1 MIKIDIFK
9 GYIPLGGREGKT
21 PSETYKDRKEFYV
34 LDQVKDLKGYGGVL
48 NDNLVQIDIDEETE
62 FETVI
67 KIVEELHIN
76 TSILRTS
83 RGGHFYFIDNG
94 IEKRKQG
101 YSTAIGVKIDTG
113 LGNQNAVI
121 PLKVKS
127 INREWV
133 KESETLD
140 IVPAWLMP
148 LSKTTINFKA
158 MTDGDG
164 RNQSLFNYILT
175 LQQNGLSKEEIRE
188 TIKIINTHILQDQLD
203 TREIDTIL
211 RDESFTKQSFYIKG
225 KLQYELLAKYLKD
238 NEHVIKINNQLHIYD
253 NGVYTDDANKIE
265 KKLLKYINN
274 STKTPRSEII
284 RYLELL
290 CPNVKL
296 TSTKYILLANG
307 VMDLETKALEEFAPR
322 FVLKNKIPVAYNPNA
337 YSEVSDRTIN
347 NICCNDKYLR
357 LLIEEMMGYCLLRR
371 NEIGKAFILTGG
383 GSNGKST
390 LLDVLEA
397 MLGEENIA
405 AVELKELND
414 RFKTYQLEGKLAN
427 IGDDISKQFIE
438 DNSTFKKLVTGE
450 RVNVER
456 KGKDPYDISNY
467 SKLIFSANDLPRID
481 DTSDGLKRRIIF
493 IPFNAKFTKKDVG
506 YDPWIKDKLL
516 TNESLEYMLK
526 ISLEGL
532 DRILMN
538 KEFTLSKACDDIWT
552 EYEQVNNPVVAFTEE
567 MIIDDCKTGDVYKQY
582 QVWCVEGGL
591 KSLSKTV
598 FGREIKKR
606 GYESAVTKI
615 DNKAVRV
622 YKKNVR

>member
-1 MIKIDIFK
+1 MDLFK
-9 GYIPLGGREGKT
+9 GYLPLGGKEGKKPT
-21 PSETYKDRKEFYV
+21 ESYKERSTFYS

-48 NDNLVQIDIDEETE
+48 NDNLVQIDIDDDGE
-62 FETVI
+62 FETVL
-67 KIVEELHIN
+67 KIVDGLHIN

-83 RGGHFYFIDNG
+83 RGGHFYFIDKG

-101 YSTAIGVKIDTG
+101 WSTPIGVKIDTG

-121 PLKVKS
+121 PLKIKN
-127 INREWV
+127 IDRTWI
-133 KESETLD
+133 KESEVLD
-140 IVPAWLMP
+140 IIPAWLMP
-148 LSKTTINFKA
+148 ISKIEINFKS
-158 MTDGDG
+158 MTEGDG

-175 LQQNGLSKEEIRE
+175 LQQSGLTKDEIRE
-188 TIKIINTHILQDQLD
+188 TIRIINTHILQEALD
-203 TREIDTIL
+203 DKEIDTIL
-211 RDESFTKQSFYIKG
+211 RDSSFLKESFYIKG

-238 NEHVIKINNQLHIYD
+238 NENIIKINNQLHLYED
-253 NGVYTDDANKIE
+253 GVYTNDANKIE

-284 RYLELL
+284 RYLELI
-290 CPNVKL
+290 CPNARV
-296 TSTKYILLANG
+296 TSPKYILLANG
-307 VMDLETKALEEFAPR
+307 IMDLETKTLEDFAPR
-322 FVLKNKIPVAYNPNA
+322 FIIKNKIPVSYNPTA
-337 YSEVSDRTIN
+337 YSNIADKTIN
-347 NICCNDKYLR
+347 NICCQDKQLR

-371 NEIGKAFILTGG
+371 NEMGKAFILTGG

-397 MLGEENIA
+397 MLGEDNIA
-405 AVELKELND
+405 AVELKELSD
-414 RFKTYQLEGKLAN
+414 RFKTYQLDGKLAN

-481 DTSDGLKRRIIF
+481 DTSEGLKRRIIF
-493 IPFNAKFTKKDVG
+493 IPFNARFTKKDVG

-516 TNESLEYMLK
+516 TTESLEYILK

-532 DRILMN
+532 DRVLMN
-538 KEFTLSKACDDIWT
+538 KEFTVSKACNDIWT
-552 EYEQVNNPVVAFTEE
+552 EYEQVNNPIVAFLDEVP
-567 MIIDDCKTGDVYKQY
+567 IDALVISNVYKQY
-582 QVWCVEGGL
+582 TVWCVEGGL

-606 GYESAVTKI
+606 GYESNCTRVDGKT
-615 DNKAVRV
+615 VRI
-622 YKKNVR
+622 YKKL